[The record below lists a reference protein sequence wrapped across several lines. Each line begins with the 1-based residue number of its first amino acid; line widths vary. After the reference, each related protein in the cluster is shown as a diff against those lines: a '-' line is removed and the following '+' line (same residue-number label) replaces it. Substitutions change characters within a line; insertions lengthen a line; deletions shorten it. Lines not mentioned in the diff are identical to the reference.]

1 MKKQYLIKKIL
12 IGGLVLSSV
21 VGNSSSVFALE
32 SKNNIDSIQESIQ
45 DNYSNLDVLNKDHD
59 VIDISDNYVNVNL
72 KTKKLE
78 ISNPDELKSKL
89 SQDEYDYIS
98 NCVTYVNEL
107 IENDEVTVMDNGTM
121 YFTSELMARGGK
133 INRSE
138 VKYWGI
144 RRYNNQANTTKAS
157 NTLLKNGKAFK
168 NSTQVPS
175 SLLILI
181 GLAGV
186 GTAAATV
193 IAAIEIGTAFG
204 NWMYNVGN
212 QLKKKNNKYGT
223 VLDISWNASYKVW
236 KQTSST
242 K

>member
-1 MKKQYLIKKIL
+1 MKKQYLIKKLL

-107 IENDEVTVMDNGTM
+107 IENDEVSVMDNGTM

-133 INRSE
+133 INHSE

-144 RRYNNQANTTKAS
+144 RRYNNQANTTKAA

-168 NSTQVPS
+168 NSTKVPS

-193 IAAIEIGTAFG
+193 IAAIGIGAAFG

>member
-12 IGGLVLSSV
+12 IGGLVLSSI

-45 DNYSNLDVLNKDHD
+45 DNYSDLDVLNKDHN
-59 VIDISDNYVNVNL
+59 VIDISDNYVYVNL

-98 NCVTYVNEL
+98 NCVAYVNEL

-144 RRYNNQANTTKAS
+144 RRYNNQANTTKAAS
-157 NTLLKNGKAFK
+157 KLIKDGKSLKNI
-168 NSTQVPS
+168 TQIPS
-175 SLLILI
+175 LILVLI
-181 GLAGV
+181 GLSGV
-186 GTAAATV
+186 GNAAST
-193 IAAIEIGTAFG
+193 IINAIGVGQIFG
-204 NWMYNVGN
+204 NWMYNVGT

-236 KQTSST
+236 KQTNST